1 MYCGRE
7 YTLYSLKDEHAK
19 QRKINGNNLREFF
32 KNLIPTDYNGN
43 IKQHKLP
50 PFLRLLGVPV
60 TDAMKSGN
68 PDGSKM
74 SQETHLLKRISF
86 NSLQADRDGM

>member
-1 MYCGRE
+1 
-7 YTLYSLKDEHAK
+7 
-19 QRKINGNNLREFF
+19 
-32 KNLIPTDYNGN
+32 LIPTDYNGN

-74 SQETHLLKRISF
+74 SLGRDTLTEAHLF
-86 NSLQADRDGM
+86 